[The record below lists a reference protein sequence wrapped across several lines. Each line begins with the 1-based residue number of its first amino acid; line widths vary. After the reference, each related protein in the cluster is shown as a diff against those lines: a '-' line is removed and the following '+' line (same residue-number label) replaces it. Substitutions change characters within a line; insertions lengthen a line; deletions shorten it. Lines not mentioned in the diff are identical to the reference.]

1 MKVEIKLYKTFDPE
15 LYALSAY
22 GIKVTSLIKTALKH
36 YVRGEYVHFHIPR
49 SLVYDFDM
57 KKRTVHLAM
66 EITDEQS
73 IKFLRNEIKPRLRSA
88 FLKSLIR
95 GSFTT
100 PQLGVFFKNEG
111 VNKEDTRLIK
121 MSEFEDL
128 SNLKVLEVHQSV
140 RRDYSIPLLD
150 ENGQVSNS
158 TKKEDSQ
165 QPHKQTSK
173 KKKKKKRS
181 NNNHTPNVKS
191 QQHVDTPVEK
201 QQAQQEKPQQN
212 TDEQTVEKRDELQ
225 KAPLENR
232 YGIEVHPPSESSST
246 PEPQV
251 IMEEEGEDEDAGM
264 FAAINNLMS

>member
-88 FLKSLIR
+88 FLKALVR

-111 VNKEDTRLIK
+111 LNKEDTRLIK

-128 SNLKVLEVHQSV
+128 ANLKVLEVHQTV

-150 ENGQVSNS
+150 ENGQVSNPI
-158 TKKEDSQ
+158 KEGNTQ
-165 QPHKQTSK
+165 QTHKQTSK

-181 NNNHTPNVKS
+181 NSNHTPSTNS
-191 QQHVDTPVEK
+191 QQHIDTPVEK
-201 QQAQQEKPQQN
+201 QQTQQEQLQQQV
-212 TDEQTVEKRDELQ
+212 TEQTVEQ

-232 YGIEVHPPSESSST
+232 YGIEVHPPAESQNA

>member
-88 FLKSLIR
+88 FLKALIR

-111 VNKEDTRLIK
+111 LNKEDTRLIK

-128 SNLKVLEVHQSV
+128 SNLKVLEVHQTV
-140 RRDYSIPLLD
+140 RRDYSIPLPGK
-150 ENGQVSNS
+150 NGQVSNP
-158 TKKEDSQ
+158 TKEGNTQ
-165 QPHKQTSK
+165 QAQKQASK
-173 KKKKKKRS
+173 KKKSS
-181 NNNHTPNVKS
+181 NNNRMPSVNS
-191 QQHVDTPVEK
+191 QQHTDTPVER
-201 QQAQQEKPQQN
+201 QQTQQEQLQQK
-212 TDEQTVEKRDELQ
+212 TTEQTVEQ
-225 KAPLENR
+225 KTPLENR
-232 YGIEVHPPSESSST
+232 YGIEVHPPVES
-246 PEPQV
+246 QV

>member
-88 FLKSLIR
+88 FLKALIR

-111 VNKEDTRLIK
+111 LNKEDTRLIK

-128 SNLKVLEVHQSV
+128 SNLKVLEVHQTV
-140 RRDYSIPLLD
+140 RRDYSIPLPGK
-150 ENGQVSNS
+150 NGQVSNP
-158 TKKEDSQ
+158 TEEGNTQ
-165 QPHKQTSK
+165 QAQKQASK
-173 KKKKKKRS
+173 KKKSS
-181 NNNHTPNVKS
+181 NNNRMPSVNS
-191 QQHVDTPVEK
+191 QQHTDTPVER
-201 QQAQQEKPQQN
+201 QQTQQEQLQQK
-212 TDEQTVEKRDELQ
+212 TTEQTVEQ
-225 KAPLENR
+225 KTPLENR
-232 YGIEVHPPSESSST
+232 YGIEVHPPVES
-246 PEPQV
+246 QV